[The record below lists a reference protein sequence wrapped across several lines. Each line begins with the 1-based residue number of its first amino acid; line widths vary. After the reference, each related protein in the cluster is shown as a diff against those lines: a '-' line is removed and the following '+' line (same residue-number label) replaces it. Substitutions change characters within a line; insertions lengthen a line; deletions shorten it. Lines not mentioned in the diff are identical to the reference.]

1 MCLPWWSVGRRWPVA
16 EQGQDAS
23 KSLPFCDV
31 WQWQAA
37 SWWHNN
43 LKSLSVTD
51 HSWGVLIRADQ
62 ATPRSISWHRWAA
75 LSSPISNWYLYQH
88 TPSHS
93 LSRPVQIL
101 SHVNVI
107 LLSNSGHFEIRIL
120 YKPDECTG
128 VINREKHV
136 FSKNVLRISQVFID
150 IKMWLSGVR
159 SQRWEGGRANL
170 RQKLIS
176 LRRQELL
183 SIINTSHYR
192 GAGQIGQIKQNYH
205 INIWITAIKGW
216 DDTDD
221 SWKVVTVGSH
231 VYQCMLCRYV
241 GTEQIL

>member
-1 MCLPWWSVGRRWPVA
+1 MCLPWWAVGRRWPVA

-107 LLSNSGHFEIRIL
+107 LLPNSGNFEIRIL

-150 IKMWLSGVR
+150 IKMWLCQVSGVR
-159 SQRWEGGRANL
+159 GERV
-170 RQKLIS
+170 
-176 LRRQELL
+176 
-183 SIINTSHYR
+183 
-192 GAGQIGQIKQNYH
+192 AGQ
-205 INIWITAIKGW
+205 TW
-216 DDTDD
+216 DK
-221 SWKVVTVGSH
+221 S
-231 VYQCMLCRYV
+231 
-241 GTEQIL
+241 